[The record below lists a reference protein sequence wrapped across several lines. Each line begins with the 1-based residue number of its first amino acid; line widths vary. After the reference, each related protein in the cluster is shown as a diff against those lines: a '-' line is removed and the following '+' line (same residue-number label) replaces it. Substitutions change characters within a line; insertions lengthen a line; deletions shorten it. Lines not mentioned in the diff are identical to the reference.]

1 VLKKLFT
8 VRNLVILLGVIA
20 LFVISGLLG
29 LEVPAPEVFIAAE
42 TIFYIGDFAVTN
54 ALFTTWIVMVS
65 LIVIALITTR
75 RYPKNLDKAENNEL
89 VPSGFGN
96 FIEMVVEGLHGL
108 AQSVAGKWTATFF
121 PIVMTIF
128 LIVIVSNW
136 SGLLPGVGTIGW
148 LEHPHST
155 EVHGY
160 VANGIVMTAE
170 PAPPGEEGVVL
181 VPFFR
186 APSTDL
192 NFTLALALIAVGLS
206 QYFGVKTQ
214 KLGYFKKFFDFSGFK
229 QGAMMGVIML
239 FVGLLEL
246 IAEFARIIS
255 FSFRLFGN
263 VFAGEVL
270 LLVMAFLIPYIAS
283 LPFYGLELFVGFIQ
297 ALVFMMLALVFFTLS
312 TQGHGGEAHRG
323 EEHH

>member
-1 VLKKLFT
+1 MLKKLFT

-20 LFVISGLLG
+20 LFVISGMLG

-42 TIFYIGDFAVTN
+42 PIFYIGSFAVTN
-54 ALFTTWIVMVS
+54 ALFTTWIVMLILIIVS
-65 LIVIALITTR
+65 LIATR
-75 RYPKNLDKAENNEL
+75 RYPKNLETAANSEL
-89 VPSGFGN
+89 VPKGFGN

-108 AQSVAGKWTATFF
+108 AESVAGKWTATFF

-136 SGLLPGVGTIGW
+136 FGLLPGVGTIGW
-148 LEHPHST
+148 MEEPHDTELEGH
-155 EVHGY
+155 
-160 VANGIVMTAE
+160 VARGIIMTAE
-170 PAPPGEEGVVL
+170 PAEHGEGVVI

-192 NFTLALALIAVGLS
+192 NFTLALALVAVGLS
-206 QYFGVKTQ
+206 QYFGIKTQ
-214 KLGYFKKFFDFSGFK
+214 KAGYFKKFFDLSGFK

-297 ALVFMMLALVFFTLS
+297 ALVFMMLALVFFTLA
-312 TQGHGGEAHRG
+312 TQGHGGEAHKS

>member
-1 VLKKLFT
+1 MLKKLFT

-42 TIFYIGDFAVTN
+42 PIFHIGDFAVTN
-54 ALFTTWIVMVS
+54 ALFTTWIVMII

-75 RYPKNLDKAENNEL
+75 RYPKEPGQGREQRARAQRLRQ
-89 VPSGFGN
+89 
-96 FIEMVVEGLHGL
+96 LHRDGGRG
-108 AQSVAGKWTATFF
+108 AARAGSKRGGQ
-121 PIVMTIF
+121 VD
-128 LIVIVSNW
+128 
-136 SGLLPGVGTIGW
+136 GHLLPHRDDHLPHRHCLQLDPASCPVSAPSAGW
-148 LEHPHST
+148 SIRMRPKIQ
-155 EVHGY
+155 GY

-170 PAPPGEEGVVL
+170 PAPPGEGVVL

-192 NFTLALALIAVGLS
+192 NFTLALALIAVFLS

-214 KLGYFKKFFDFSGFK
+214 KLGYFKKFFDISGFK
-229 QGAMMGVIML
+229 QGAMMGVIMV

-297 ALVFMMLALVFFTLS
+297 ALVFMMLALVFFTLA
-312 TQGHGGEAHRG
+312 TQGHGS

>member
-1 VLKKLFT
+1 MLKKLFT

-29 LEVPAPEVFIAAE
+29 LEVPPPEVFIAAE
-42 TIFYIGDFAVTN
+42 PIFHIGSFVVTN
-54 ALFTTWIVMVS
+54 ALFTTWIVMII

-75 RYPKNLDKAENNEL
+75 RYPKDLDKAENSEL
-89 VPSGFGN
+89 VPSGFSN
-96 FIEMVVEGLHGL
+96 FIEWVIEGMHGL

-128 LIVIVSNW
+128 FIVITSNW
-136 SGLLPGVGTIGW
+136 FGLLPGVGTIGW

-160 VANGIVMTAE
+160 VTDGIVMTAE
-170 PAPPGEEGVVL
+170 PAGPGEEGFVL

-206 QYFGVKTQ
+206 QYFGIKTQ

-229 QGAMMGVIML
+229 QGAMMGVIMV

-297 ALVFMMLALVFFTLS
+297 ALVFMMLALVFFTLA
-312 TQGHGGEAHRG
+312 TQGHGS

>member
-1 VLKKLFT
+1 
-8 VRNLVILLGVIA
+8 
-20 LFVISGLLG
+20 
-29 LEVPAPEVFIAAE
+29 
-42 TIFYIGDFAVTN
+42 
-54 ALFTTWIVMVS
+54 
-65 LIVIALITTR
+65 
-75 RYPKNLDKAENNEL
+75 
-89 VPSGFGN
+89 
-96 FIEMVVEGLHGL
+96 
-108 AQSVAGKWTATFF
+108 
-121 PIVMTIF
+121 MTIF

-214 KLGYFKKFFDFSGFK
+214 K
-229 QGAMMGVIML
+229 A
-239 FVGLLEL
+239 GLLQ
-246 IAEFARIIS
+246 
-255 FSFRLFGN
+255 
-263 VFAGEVL
+263 EVL
-270 LLVMAFLIPYIAS
+270 
-283 LPFYGLELFVGFIQ
+283 
-297 ALVFMMLALVFFTLS
+297 
-312 TQGHGGEAHRG
+312 
-323 EEHH
+323 